1 MREMTSQ
8 SLLGG
13 SADDYERI
21 EEDAGRL
28 GRWQLCDRQIL

>member
-1 MREMTSQ
+1 MTSQ

-28 GRWQLCDRQIL
+28 VRWQLCDRKIL

>member
-1 MREMTSQ
+1 MGEMTSQ

-28 GRWQLCDRQIL
+28 AIV